1 MKKLWKS
8 GVALVLVCAL
18 MFTQFN
24 TVNVFANTSVQAEE
38 SETKEQITVS
48 VTVVGDS
55 VHGTEAHTRFENWL
69 VNYKVTVDK
78 GATADDAFKKAL
90 ESNGYSYEKNSWNF
104 YYSCGYNLYIIYVLY
119 FKKNAVDLVAI
130 IAIIFLMIANW
141 GVVLAVIG
149 KFLTILMPFILGFF
163 FACFINPL
171 VKRVHSLLNRMK
183 PGKGAKIKKAFS
195 VIISY
200 VVVIGVI
207 TVLLIY
213 IIPQIKESIGE
224 LGNTIQDGYQYM
236 ITHQKELNEKIPF
249 IGLGGGIE
257 YIKEFAYKKIMSN
270 GSEILPYVYH
280 VSSSLLT
287 TSYNVLMGLVISIYI
302 ILDMKKLKRSARK
315 VVYALSPKKKEQEV
329 WQTMKQCSHIFN
341 GFLIG
346 KMIDSLIIGI
356 LCLIAMSILKLP
368 YALLLSLIV
377 CITNMIPYF
386 GPIIGAI
393 PGVMI
398 YLFIDIRYAFIFAL
412 MILILQQFDGLY
424 LGPKILGDQTG
435 IKPLWVIFGITVG
448 GAYFGVMGMFLG
460 VPVVAV
466 IMYLLQ
472 LFLDK
477 KLKKKNISTF
487 DSK

>member
-1 MKKLWKS
+1 M
-8 GVALVLVCAL
+8 
-18 MFTQFN
+18 
-24 TVNVFANTSVQAEE
+24 E
-38 SETKEQITVS
+38 
-48 VTVVGDS
+48 
-55 VHGTEAHTRFENWL
+55 
-69 VNYKVTVDK
+69 
-78 GATADDAFKKAL
+78 
-90 ESNGYSYEKNSWNF
+90 
-104 YYSCGYNLYIIYVLY
+104 
-119 FKKNAVDLVAI
+119 KKNKCLEILKTLVSNMWYIVALVAI

-213 IIPQIKESIGE
+213 IIPQIKASIGE

-270 GSEILPYVYH
+270 GSEILPYVYY

>member
-1 MKKLWKS
+1 M
-8 GVALVLVCAL
+8 
-18 MFTQFN
+18 
-24 TVNVFANTSVQAEE
+24 E
-38 SETKEQITVS
+38 
-48 VTVVGDS
+48 
-55 VHGTEAHTRFENWL
+55 
-69 VNYKVTVDK
+69 
-78 GATADDAFKKAL
+78 
-90 ESNGYSYEKNSWNF
+90 
-104 YYSCGYNLYIIYVLY
+104 
-119 FKKNAVDLVAI
+119 KKNKCLEILKTLVSNMWYIVALVAI

-477 KLKKKNISTF
+477 KLKK
-487 DSK
+487 

>member
-1 MKKLWKS
+1 MEKKSKCLEILKTLVSNMWYI
-8 GVALVLVCAL
+8 VA
-18 MFTQFN
+18 
-24 TVNVFANTSVQAEE
+24 
-38 SETKEQITVS
+38 
-48 VTVVGDS
+48 
-55 VHGTEAHTRFENWL
+55 
-69 VNYKVTVDK
+69 
-78 GATADDAFKKAL
+78 
-90 ESNGYSYEKNSWNF
+90 
-104 YYSCGYNLYIIYVLY
+104 
-119 FKKNAVDLVAI
+119 LVAI

-171 VKRVHSLLNRMK
+171 VKRVHSLLNRIK

-213 IIPQIKESIGE
+213 IIPQIKASIGE

-270 GSEILPYVYH
+270 SSEILPYVYH

-329 WQTMKQCSHIFN
+329 WETMKQCSHIFN

-398 YLFIDIRYAFIFAL
+398 YLFIDIRYALIFAL

-477 KLKKKNISTF
+477 KLKKKDISTF

>member
-1 MKKLWKS
+1 M
-8 GVALVLVCAL
+8 
-18 MFTQFN
+18 
-24 TVNVFANTSVQAEE
+24 E
-38 SETKEQITVS
+38 
-48 VTVVGDS
+48 
-55 VHGTEAHTRFENWL
+55 
-69 VNYKVTVDK
+69 
-78 GATADDAFKKAL
+78 
-90 ESNGYSYEKNSWNF
+90 
-104 YYSCGYNLYIIYVLY
+104 
-119 FKKNAVDLVAI
+119 KKNKCLEILKTLVSNMWYIVALVAI

-213 IIPQIKESIGE
+213 IIPQIKASIGE

-412 MILILQQFDGLY
+412 MIMILQQFDGLY

>member
-1 MKKLWKS
+1 M
-8 GVALVLVCAL
+8 
-18 MFTQFN
+18 
-24 TVNVFANTSVQAEE
+24 E
-38 SETKEQITVS
+38 
-48 VTVVGDS
+48 
-55 VHGTEAHTRFENWL
+55 
-69 VNYKVTVDK
+69 
-78 GATADDAFKKAL
+78 
-90 ESNGYSYEKNSWNF
+90 
-104 YYSCGYNLYIIYVLY
+104 
-119 FKKNAVDLVAI
+119 KKNKCLEILKTLVSNMWYIVALVAI

-213 IIPQIKESIGE
+213 IIPQIKASIGE

-329 WQTMKQCSHIFN
+329 WETMKQCSHIFN

-435 IKPLWVIFGITVG
+435 IKPLWVILGITVG

>member
-1 MKKLWKS
+1 M
-8 GVALVLVCAL
+8 
-18 MFTQFN
+18 
-24 TVNVFANTSVQAEE
+24 E
-38 SETKEQITVS
+38 
-48 VTVVGDS
+48 
-55 VHGTEAHTRFENWL
+55 
-69 VNYKVTVDK
+69 
-78 GATADDAFKKAL
+78 
-90 ESNGYSYEKNSWNF
+90 
-104 YYSCGYNLYIIYVLY
+104 
-119 FKKNAVDLVAI
+119 KKNKCLEILKTLVSNMWYIVALVAI

-171 VKRVHSLLNRMK
+171 VKRAHSLLNRMK

-213 IIPQIKESIGE
+213 IIPQIKASIGE

>member
-1 MKKLWKS
+1 MEKKSKCLEILKTLVSNMWYI
-8 GVALVLVCAL
+8 VA
-18 MFTQFN
+18 
-24 TVNVFANTSVQAEE
+24 
-38 SETKEQITVS
+38 
-48 VTVVGDS
+48 
-55 VHGTEAHTRFENWL
+55 
-69 VNYKVTVDK
+69 
-78 GATADDAFKKAL
+78 
-90 ESNGYSYEKNSWNF
+90 
-104 YYSCGYNLYIIYVLY
+104 
-119 FKKNAVDLVAI
+119 LVAI

-171 VKRVHSLLNRMK
+171 VKRVHSLLNRIK

-213 IIPQIKESIGE
+213 IIPQIKASIGE

-329 WQTMKQCSHIFN
+329 WETMKQCSHIFN

>member
-1 MKKLWKS
+1 M
-8 GVALVLVCAL
+8 
-18 MFTQFN
+18 
-24 TVNVFANTSVQAEE
+24 E
-38 SETKEQITVS
+38 
-48 VTVVGDS
+48 
-55 VHGTEAHTRFENWL
+55 
-69 VNYKVTVDK
+69 
-78 GATADDAFKKAL
+78 
-90 ESNGYSYEKNSWNF
+90 
-104 YYSCGYNLYIIYVLY
+104 
-119 FKKNAVDLVAI
+119 KKNKCLEILKTLVSNMWYIVALVAI

-200 VVVIGVI
+200 VVVIGVV

-213 IIPQIKESIGE
+213 IIPQIKASIGE

-287 TSYNVLMGLVISIYI
+287 MSYNVLMGLVISIYI

-329 WQTMKQCSHIFN
+329 WETMKQCSHIFN

>member
-1 MKKLWKS
+1 MYKL
-8 GVALVLVCAL
+8 GG
-18 MFTQFN
+18 
-24 TVNVFANTSVQAEE
+24 
-38 SETKEQITVS
+38 IY
-48 VTVVGDS
+48 G
-55 VHGTEAHTRFENWL
+55 
-69 VNYKVTVDK
+69 
-78 GATADDAFKKAL
+78 
-90 ESNGYSYEKNSWNF
+90 EKNKCLEILKTLVSNMW
-104 YYSCGYNLYIIYVLY
+104 YIV
-119 FKKNAVDLVAI
+119 ALVAI

>member
-1 MKKLWKS
+1 MEKKSKCLEILKTLVSNMWYI
-8 GVALVLVCAL
+8 VA
-18 MFTQFN
+18 
-24 TVNVFANTSVQAEE
+24 
-38 SETKEQITVS
+38 
-48 VTVVGDS
+48 
-55 VHGTEAHTRFENWL
+55 
-69 VNYKVTVDK
+69 
-78 GATADDAFKKAL
+78 
-90 ESNGYSYEKNSWNF
+90 
-104 YYSCGYNLYIIYVLY
+104 
-119 FKKNAVDLVAI
+119 LVAI

-171 VKRVHSLLNRMK
+171 VKRVHSLLNRIK
-183 PGKGAKIKKAFS
+183 TGKGAKIKKAFS

-213 IIPQIKESIGE
+213 IIPQIKASIGE

-270 GSEILPYVYH
+270 SSEILPYVYH

-329 WQTMKQCSHIFN
+329 WETMKQCSHIFN

-424 LGPKILGDQTG
+424 LGPKILGDQMG

>member
-1 MKKLWKS
+1 MWYI
-8 GVALVLVCAL
+8 VALV
-18 MFTQFN
+18 
-24 TVNVFANTSVQAEE
+24 
-38 SETKEQITVS
+38 
-48 VTVVGDS
+48 D
-55 VHGTEAHTRFENWL
+55 
-69 VNYKVTVDK
+69 
-78 GATADDAFKKAL
+78 
-90 ESNGYSYEKNSWNF
+90 
-104 YYSCGYNLYIIYVLY
+104 
-119 FKKNAVDLVAI
+119 I

-183 PGKGAKIKKAFS
+183 PGKGAKIKKALS

-213 IIPQIKESIGE
+213 IIPQIKASIGE

-270 GSEILPYVYH
+270 GSEIIPYVYH

-329 WQTMKQCSHIFN
+329 WETMKQCSHIFN

>member
-1 MKKLWKS
+1 M
-8 GVALVLVCAL
+8 
-18 MFTQFN
+18 
-24 TVNVFANTSVQAEE
+24 E
-38 SETKEQITVS
+38 
-48 VTVVGDS
+48 
-55 VHGTEAHTRFENWL
+55 
-69 VNYKVTVDK
+69 
-78 GATADDAFKKAL
+78 
-90 ESNGYSYEKNSWNF
+90 
-104 YYSCGYNLYIIYVLY
+104 
-119 FKKNAVDLVAI
+119 KKNKCLEILKTLVSNMWYIVALVAI

-213 IIPQIKESIGE
+213 IIPQIKASIGE

-270 GSEILPYVYH
+270 GSEIIPYVYH

-287 TSYNVLMGLVISIYI
+287 MSYNVLMGLVISIYI

-329 WQTMKQCSHIFN
+329 WETMKQCSHIFN

-398 YLFIDIRYAFIFAL
+398 YLFIDIRYAFIFAI

>member
-1 MKKLWKS
+1 M
-8 GVALVLVCAL
+8 
-18 MFTQFN
+18 
-24 TVNVFANTSVQAEE
+24 E
-38 SETKEQITVS
+38 
-48 VTVVGDS
+48 
-55 VHGTEAHTRFENWL
+55 
-69 VNYKVTVDK
+69 
-78 GATADDAFKKAL
+78 
-90 ESNGYSYEKNSWNF
+90 
-104 YYSCGYNLYIIYVLY
+104 
-119 FKKNAVDLVAI
+119 KKNKCLEILKTLVSNMWYIVALVAI

-213 IIPQIKESIGE
+213 IIPQIKASIGE

-249 IGLGGGIE
+249 IGLDGGIE

-270 GSEILPYVYH
+270 GSEIIPYVYH

-287 TSYNVLMGLVISIYI
+287 MSYNVLMGLVISIYI

-329 WQTMKQCSHIFN
+329 WETMKQCSHIFN

>member
-1 MKKLWKS
+1 M
-8 GVALVLVCAL
+8 
-18 MFTQFN
+18 
-24 TVNVFANTSVQAEE
+24 E
-38 SETKEQITVS
+38 
-48 VTVVGDS
+48 
-55 VHGTEAHTRFENWL
+55 
-69 VNYKVTVDK
+69 
-78 GATADDAFKKAL
+78 
-90 ESNGYSYEKNSWNF
+90 
-104 YYSCGYNLYIIYVLY
+104 
-119 FKKNAVDLVAI
+119 KKNKCLEILKTLVSNMWYIVALVAI

-213 IIPQIKESIGE
+213 IIPQIKASIGE

-270 GSEILPYVYH
+270 GSEIIPYVYH

-315 VVYALSPKKKEQEV
+315 VVYALSPKKKDQEV
-329 WQTMKQCSHIFN
+329 WETMKQCSHIFN

>member
-1 MKKLWKS
+1 M
-8 GVALVLVCAL
+8 
-18 MFTQFN
+18 
-24 TVNVFANTSVQAEE
+24 E
-38 SETKEQITVS
+38 
-48 VTVVGDS
+48 
-55 VHGTEAHTRFENWL
+55 
-69 VNYKVTVDK
+69 
-78 GATADDAFKKAL
+78 
-90 ESNGYSYEKNSWNF
+90 
-104 YYSCGYNLYIIYVLY
+104 
-119 FKKNAVDLVAI
+119 KKNKCLEILKTLVSNMWYIVALVAI

-213 IIPQIKESIGE
+213 IIPQIKASIGE

-236 ITHQKELNEKIPF
+236 ITHQNELNEKIPF

>member
-1 MKKLWKS
+1 M
-8 GVALVLVCAL
+8 
-18 MFTQFN
+18 
-24 TVNVFANTSVQAEE
+24 E
-38 SETKEQITVS
+38 
-48 VTVVGDS
+48 
-55 VHGTEAHTRFENWL
+55 
-69 VNYKVTVDK
+69 
-78 GATADDAFKKAL
+78 
-90 ESNGYSYEKNSWNF
+90 
-104 YYSCGYNLYIIYVLY
+104 
-119 FKKNAVDLVAI
+119 KKNKCLEILKTLVSNMWYIVALVAI

-213 IIPQIKESIGE
+213 IIPQIKASIGE

-270 GSEILPYVYH
+270 GSEIIPYVYH

-287 TSYNVLMGLVISIYI
+287 MSYNVLMGLVISIYI

-329 WQTMKQCSHIFN
+329 WETMKQCSHIFN

-377 CITNMIPYF
+377 CITNIIPYF

>member
-1 MKKLWKS
+1 M
-8 GVALVLVCAL
+8 
-18 MFTQFN
+18 
-24 TVNVFANTSVQAEE
+24 E
-38 SETKEQITVS
+38 
-48 VTVVGDS
+48 
-55 VHGTEAHTRFENWL
+55 
-69 VNYKVTVDK
+69 
-78 GATADDAFKKAL
+78 
-90 ESNGYSYEKNSWNF
+90 
-104 YYSCGYNLYIIYVLY
+104 
-119 FKKNAVDLVAI
+119 KKNKCLEILKTLVSNMWYIVALVAI

-213 IIPQIKESIGE
+213 IIPQIKASIGE

-270 GSEILPYVYH
+270 GSEIIPYVYH

-329 WQTMKQCSHIFN
+329 WETMKQCSHIFN

-435 IKPLWVIFGITVG
+435 IKPLWVIIGITVG

>member
-1 MKKLWKS
+1 M
-8 GVALVLVCAL
+8 
-18 MFTQFN
+18 
-24 TVNVFANTSVQAEE
+24 E
-38 SETKEQITVS
+38 
-48 VTVVGDS
+48 
-55 VHGTEAHTRFENWL
+55 
-69 VNYKVTVDK
+69 
-78 GATADDAFKKAL
+78 
-90 ESNGYSYEKNSWNF
+90 
-104 YYSCGYNLYIIYVLY
+104 
-119 FKKNAVDLVAI
+119 KKNKCLEILKTLVSNMWYIVALVAI

-213 IIPQIKESIGE
+213 IIPQIKASIGE

-477 KLKKKNISTF
+477 KLKKKDISTF
-487 DSK
+487 NSK

>member
-1 MKKLWKS
+1 M
-8 GVALVLVCAL
+8 
-18 MFTQFN
+18 
-24 TVNVFANTSVQAEE
+24 E
-38 SETKEQITVS
+38 
-48 VTVVGDS
+48 
-55 VHGTEAHTRFENWL
+55 
-69 VNYKVTVDK
+69 
-78 GATADDAFKKAL
+78 
-90 ESNGYSYEKNSWNF
+90 
-104 YYSCGYNLYIIYVLY
+104 
-119 FKKNAVDLVAI
+119 KKNKCLEILKTLVSNMWYIVALVAI

-213 IIPQIKESIGE
+213 IIPQIKASIGE

-270 GSEILPYVYH
+270 GSEIIPYVYH

-329 WQTMKQCSHIFN
+329 WETMKQCSHIFN

-477 KLKKKNISTF
+477 KKKKKNISTF

>member
-1 MKKLWKS
+1 MWYI
-8 GVALVLVCAL
+8 VA
-18 MFTQFN
+18 
-24 TVNVFANTSVQAEE
+24 
-38 SETKEQITVS
+38 
-48 VTVVGDS
+48 
-55 VHGTEAHTRFENWL
+55 
-69 VNYKVTVDK
+69 
-78 GATADDAFKKAL
+78 
-90 ESNGYSYEKNSWNF
+90 
-104 YYSCGYNLYIIYVLY
+104 
-119 FKKNAVDLVAI
+119 LVAI

-213 IIPQIKESIGE
+213 IIPQIKASIGE
-224 LGNTIQDGYQYM
+224 LGNTVQDGYQYM

-477 KLKKKNISTF
+477 KLKKKDISTF

>member
-1 MKKLWKS
+1 M
-8 GVALVLVCAL
+8 
-18 MFTQFN
+18 
-24 TVNVFANTSVQAEE
+24 E
-38 SETKEQITVS
+38 
-48 VTVVGDS
+48 
-55 VHGTEAHTRFENWL
+55 
-69 VNYKVTVDK
+69 
-78 GATADDAFKKAL
+78 
-90 ESNGYSYEKNSWNF
+90 
-104 YYSCGYNLYIIYVLY
+104 
-119 FKKNAVDLVAI
+119 KKNKCLEILKTLVSNMWYIVALVAI

-141 GVVLAVIG
+141 GIVLAVIG

-171 VKRVHSLLNRMK
+171 VKRVRSLLNRIK

-224 LGNTIQDGYQYM
+224 LGKTIQDGYQYM

-257 YIKEFAYKKIMSN
+257 YIKEFAYKKIMSS

-280 VSSSLLT
+280 ISSSLLT

-329 WQTMKQCSHIFN
+329 WETMKQCSHIFN

-398 YLFIDIRYAFIFAL
+398 YLFIDIRYALIFAL

>member
-1 MKKLWKS
+1 M
-8 GVALVLVCAL
+8 
-18 MFTQFN
+18 
-24 TVNVFANTSVQAEE
+24 E
-38 SETKEQITVS
+38 
-48 VTVVGDS
+48 
-55 VHGTEAHTRFENWL
+55 
-69 VNYKVTVDK
+69 
-78 GATADDAFKKAL
+78 
-90 ESNGYSYEKNSWNF
+90 
-104 YYSCGYNLYIIYVLY
+104 
-119 FKKNAVDLVAI
+119 KKNKCLEILKTLVSNMWYIVALVAI

-171 VKRVHSLLNRMK
+171 VKRVHSLLNRIK

-213 IIPQIKESIGE
+213 IIPQIKASIGE

-270 GSEILPYVYH
+270 SSEILPYVYH

-329 WQTMKQCSHIFN
+329 WETMKQCSHIFN

>member
-1 MKKLWKS
+1 M
-8 GVALVLVCAL
+8 
-18 MFTQFN
+18 
-24 TVNVFANTSVQAEE
+24 E
-38 SETKEQITVS
+38 
-48 VTVVGDS
+48 
-55 VHGTEAHTRFENWL
+55 
-69 VNYKVTVDK
+69 
-78 GATADDAFKKAL
+78 
-90 ESNGYSYEKNSWNF
+90 
-104 YYSCGYNLYIIYVLY
+104 
-119 FKKNAVDLVAI
+119 KKNKCLEILKTLVSNMWYIVALVAI

-213 IIPQIKESIGE
+213 IIPQIRESIGE

>member
-1 MKKLWKS
+1 MEKKSKCLEILKTLVSNMWYI
-8 GVALVLVCAL
+8 VA
-18 MFTQFN
+18 
-24 TVNVFANTSVQAEE
+24 
-38 SETKEQITVS
+38 
-48 VTVVGDS
+48 
-55 VHGTEAHTRFENWL
+55 
-69 VNYKVTVDK
+69 
-78 GATADDAFKKAL
+78 
-90 ESNGYSYEKNSWNF
+90 
-104 YYSCGYNLYIIYVLY
+104 
-119 FKKNAVDLVAI
+119 LVAI

-149 KFLTILMPFILGFF
+149 KFLTILMPFIMGFF

-171 VKRVHSLLNRMK
+171 VKRVHSLLNRIK

-213 IIPQIKESIGE
+213 IIPQIKASIGE

-329 WQTMKQCSHIFN
+329 WETMKQCSHIFN

>member
-1 MKKLWKS
+1 M
-8 GVALVLVCAL
+8 
-18 MFTQFN
+18 
-24 TVNVFANTSVQAEE
+24 E
-38 SETKEQITVS
+38 
-48 VTVVGDS
+48 
-55 VHGTEAHTRFENWL
+55 
-69 VNYKVTVDK
+69 
-78 GATADDAFKKAL
+78 
-90 ESNGYSYEKNSWNF
+90 
-104 YYSCGYNLYIIYVLY
+104 
-119 FKKNAVDLVAI
+119 KKNKCLEILKTLVSNMWYIVALVAI

-213 IIPQIKESIGE
+213 IIPQIKASIGE

-270 GSEILPYVYH
+270 VSEIIPYVYH

-287 TSYNVLMGLVISIYI
+287 MSYNVLMGLVISIYI

-329 WQTMKQCSHIFN
+329 WETMKQCSHIFN

>member
-1 MKKLWKS
+1 M
-8 GVALVLVCAL
+8 
-18 MFTQFN
+18 
-24 TVNVFANTSVQAEE
+24 E
-38 SETKEQITVS
+38 
-48 VTVVGDS
+48 
-55 VHGTEAHTRFENWL
+55 
-69 VNYKVTVDK
+69 
-78 GATADDAFKKAL
+78 
-90 ESNGYSYEKNSWNF
+90 
-104 YYSCGYNLYIIYVLY
+104 
-119 FKKNAVDLVAI
+119 KKNKCLEILKTLVSNMWYIVALVAI

-213 IIPQIKESIGE
+213 IIPQIKASIGE

-270 GSEILPYVYH
+270 GSEIIPYVYH

-315 VVYALSPKKKEQEV
+315 VVYALSPKKTEQEV
-329 WQTMKQCSHIFN
+329 WETMKQCSHIFN

>member
-1 MKKLWKS
+1 M
-8 GVALVLVCAL
+8 
-18 MFTQFN
+18 
-24 TVNVFANTSVQAEE
+24 E
-38 SETKEQITVS
+38 
-48 VTVVGDS
+48 
-55 VHGTEAHTRFENWL
+55 
-69 VNYKVTVDK
+69 
-78 GATADDAFKKAL
+78 
-90 ESNGYSYEKNSWNF
+90 
-104 YYSCGYNLYIIYVLY
+104 
-119 FKKNAVDLVAI
+119 KKNKCLEILKTLVSNMWYIVALVAI
-130 IAIIFLMIANW
+130 IAIIFLMVANW

-213 IIPQIKESIGE
+213 IIPQIKASIGE

-287 TSYNVLMGLVISIYI
+287 MSYNVLMGLVISIYI

-477 KLKKKNISTF
+477 KLKKKDISTF

>member
-1 MKKLWKS
+1 M
-8 GVALVLVCAL
+8 
-18 MFTQFN
+18 
-24 TVNVFANTSVQAEE
+24 E
-38 SETKEQITVS
+38 
-48 VTVVGDS
+48 
-55 VHGTEAHTRFENWL
+55 
-69 VNYKVTVDK
+69 
-78 GATADDAFKKAL
+78 
-90 ESNGYSYEKNSWNF
+90 
-104 YYSCGYNLYIIYVLY
+104 
-119 FKKNAVDLVAI
+119 KKNKCLEILKTLVSNMWYIVALVAI

-183 PGKGAKIKKAFS
+183 PGKGAKIKKSFS

>member
-1 MKKLWKS
+1 MEKKSKCLEILKTLVSNMWYI
-8 GVALVLVCAL
+8 VALV
-18 MFTQFN
+18 T
-24 TVNVFANTSVQAEE
+24 
-38 SETKEQITVS
+38 
-48 VTVVGDS
+48 
-55 VHGTEAHTRFENWL
+55 
-69 VNYKVTVDK
+69 
-78 GATADDAFKKAL
+78 
-90 ESNGYSYEKNSWNF
+90 
-104 YYSCGYNLYIIYVLY
+104 
-119 FKKNAVDLVAI
+119 I

-171 VKRVHSLLNRMK
+171 VKRVHSLLNRIK

-213 IIPQIKESIGE
+213 IIPQIKASIGE

-287 TSYNVLMGLVISIYI
+287 MSYNVLMGLVISIYI

-329 WQTMKQCSHIFN
+329 WETMKQCSHIFN

>member
-1 MKKLWKS
+1 M
-8 GVALVLVCAL
+8 
-18 MFTQFN
+18 
-24 TVNVFANTSVQAEE
+24 E
-38 SETKEQITVS
+38 
-48 VTVVGDS
+48 
-55 VHGTEAHTRFENWL
+55 
-69 VNYKVTVDK
+69 
-78 GATADDAFKKAL
+78 
-90 ESNGYSYEKNSWNF
+90 
-104 YYSCGYNLYIIYVLY
+104 
-119 FKKNAVDLVAI
+119 KKNKCLEILKTLVSNMWYIVALVAI

-213 IIPQIKESIGE
+213 IIPQIKASIGE

-287 TSYNVLMGLVISIYI
+287 MSYNVLMGLVISIYI

-398 YLFIDIRYAFIFAL
+398 YLFIDIRYAFSFAL
-412 MILILQQFDGLY
+412 MIVILQQFDGLY

>member
-1 MKKLWKS
+1 M
-8 GVALVLVCAL
+8 
-18 MFTQFN
+18 
-24 TVNVFANTSVQAEE
+24 E
-38 SETKEQITVS
+38 
-48 VTVVGDS
+48 
-55 VHGTEAHTRFENWL
+55 
-69 VNYKVTVDK
+69 
-78 GATADDAFKKAL
+78 
-90 ESNGYSYEKNSWNF
+90 
-104 YYSCGYNLYIIYVLY
+104 
-119 FKKNAVDLVAI
+119 KKNKCLEILKTLVSNMWYIVALVAI

-287 TSYNVLMGLVISIYI
+287 TSYNVLMGHVISIYI

>member
-1 MKKLWKS
+1 M
-8 GVALVLVCAL
+8 
-18 MFTQFN
+18 
-24 TVNVFANTSVQAEE
+24 E
-38 SETKEQITVS
+38 
-48 VTVVGDS
+48 
-55 VHGTEAHTRFENWL
+55 
-69 VNYKVTVDK
+69 
-78 GATADDAFKKAL
+78 
-90 ESNGYSYEKNSWNF
+90 
-104 YYSCGYNLYIIYVLY
+104 
-119 FKKNAVDLVAI
+119 KKNKCLEILKTLVSNMWYIVALVAI

-213 IIPQIKESIGE
+213 IIPQIKASIGE

-270 GSEILPYVYH
+270 GSEIIPYVYH

-287 TSYNVLMGLVISIYI
+287 MSYNVLMGLVISIYI

-329 WQTMKQCSHIFN
+329 WETMKQCSHIFN

-386 GPIIGAI
+386 GPKIGAI

>member
-1 MKKLWKS
+1 MEKKSKCLEILKTLVSNMWYI
-8 GVALVLVCAL
+8 VA
-18 MFTQFN
+18 
-24 TVNVFANTSVQAEE
+24 
-38 SETKEQITVS
+38 
-48 VTVVGDS
+48 
-55 VHGTEAHTRFENWL
+55 
-69 VNYKVTVDK
+69 
-78 GATADDAFKKAL
+78 
-90 ESNGYSYEKNSWNF
+90 
-104 YYSCGYNLYIIYVLY
+104 
-119 FKKNAVDLVAI
+119 LVAI

-171 VKRVHSLLNRMK
+171 VKRVHSLLNRIK

-213 IIPQIKESIGE
+213 IIPQIKASIGE

-236 ITHQKELNEKIPF
+236 NTHQKELNEKIPF

-270 GSEILPYVYH
+270 SSEILPYVYH

-329 WQTMKQCSHIFN
+329 WETMKQCSHIFN

>member
-1 MKKLWKS
+1 M
-8 GVALVLVCAL
+8 
-18 MFTQFN
+18 
-24 TVNVFANTSVQAEE
+24 E
-38 SETKEQITVS
+38 
-48 VTVVGDS
+48 
-55 VHGTEAHTRFENWL
+55 
-69 VNYKVTVDK
+69 
-78 GATADDAFKKAL
+78 
-90 ESNGYSYEKNSWNF
+90 
-104 YYSCGYNLYIIYVLY
+104 
-119 FKKNAVDLVAI
+119 KKNKCLEILKTLVSNMWYIVAMVAI

>member
-1 MKKLWKS
+1 M
-8 GVALVLVCAL
+8 
-18 MFTQFN
+18 
-24 TVNVFANTSVQAEE
+24 E
-38 SETKEQITVS
+38 
-48 VTVVGDS
+48 
-55 VHGTEAHTRFENWL
+55 
-69 VNYKVTVDK
+69 
-78 GATADDAFKKAL
+78 
-90 ESNGYSYEKNSWNF
+90 
-104 YYSCGYNLYIIYVLY
+104 
-119 FKKNAVDLVAI
+119 KKNKCLEILKTLVSNMWYIVALVAI

-171 VKRVHSLLNRMK
+171 VKRVHSLLNRIK
-183 PGKGAKIKKAFS
+183 TGKGAKIKKAFS

>member
-1 MKKLWKS
+1 M
-8 GVALVLVCAL
+8 
-18 MFTQFN
+18 
-24 TVNVFANTSVQAEE
+24 E
-38 SETKEQITVS
+38 
-48 VTVVGDS
+48 
-55 VHGTEAHTRFENWL
+55 
-69 VNYKVTVDK
+69 
-78 GATADDAFKKAL
+78 
-90 ESNGYSYEKNSWNF
+90 
-104 YYSCGYNLYIIYVLY
+104 
-119 FKKNAVDLVAI
+119 KKNKCLEILKTLVSNMWYIVALVAI

-213 IIPQIKESIGE
+213 IIPQIKASIGE

-287 TSYNVLMGLVISIYI
+287 TPYNVLMGLVISIYI

>member
-1 MKKLWKS
+1 M
-8 GVALVLVCAL
+8 
-18 MFTQFN
+18 
-24 TVNVFANTSVQAEE
+24 E
-38 SETKEQITVS
+38 
-48 VTVVGDS
+48 
-55 VHGTEAHTRFENWL
+55 
-69 VNYKVTVDK
+69 
-78 GATADDAFKKAL
+78 
-90 ESNGYSYEKNSWNF
+90 
-104 YYSCGYNLYIIYVLY
+104 
-119 FKKNAVDLVAI
+119 KKNKCLEILKTLVSNMWYIVALVAI

-213 IIPQIKESIGE
+213 IIPQIKASIDE

-270 GSEILPYVYH
+270 GSEIIPYVYH

-287 TSYNVLMGLVISIYI
+287 MLYNVLMGLVISIYI

-329 WQTMKQCSHIFN
+329 WETMKQCSHIFN